1 MKNPIKM
8 LKEIKTLLG
17 VEMSEEEAK
26 LEEVTLAQMKLDNG
40 AVLEAEAFEAGKEVF
55 IVTDDEKVALP
66 DGTYKLEG
74 GDDLVAKDGIIQ
86 SIGAAEEKEEE
97 ATEEV
102 EAKEEVEEVEA
113 AEDDKEDMKKHYA
126 TKEEL
131 AEVKKL
137 VEEIK
142 KMVEDKKELA
152 EQKTEEVEELKE
164 QLSEAAAKPIA
175 HKPEKKT
182 NLNKILNVR
191 QNKNTTYFRVLENIN
206 KFNNN

>member
-1 MKNPIKM
+1 M

-17 VEMSEEEAK
+17 VEMSEEQTE
-26 LEEVTLAQMKLDNG
+26 LEELALAQMKLDNG

-74 GDDLVAKDGIIQ
+74 GDDLVAKDGIIE

-97 ATEEV
+97 PTEEV
-102 EAKEEVEEVEA
+102 EAKEEEEVEA
-113 AEDDKEDMKKHYA
+113 AEHEEEDMKKHYA

-182 NLNKILNVR
+182 NLNKILNVK
-191 QNKNTTYFRVLENIN
+191 QNKNTTYFRVLDNIN
-206 KFNNN
+206 KFKNN

>member
-1 MKNPIKM
+1 M

-17 VEMSEEEAK
+17 VEMSEEQTE
-26 LEEVTLAQMKLDNG
+26 LEELALAQMKLDNG

-74 GDDLVAKDGIIQ
+74 GDDLVAKDGIIE

-97 ATEEV
+97 PTEEV
-102 EAKEEVEEVEA
+102 EAKEEEEVEA
-113 AEDDKEDMKKHYA
+113 AEHEEEDMKKHYA

-182 NLNKILNVR
+182 NLNKILNVK

-206 KFNNN
+206 KFKNN

>member
-1 MKNPIKM
+1 M

-17 VEMSEEEAK
+17 VEMSEEETK
-26 LEEVTLAQMKLDNG
+26 LEELTLAQMKLDNG
-40 AVLEAEAFEAGKEVF
+40 AVLESEPFEAGKEVF
-55 IVTDDEKVALP
+55 IVTDDQKVALP

-74 GDDLVAKDGIIQ
+74 GDDLVAKDGVIE

-97 ATEEV
+97 PTEEV
-102 EAKEEVEEVEA
+102 EAKEEEEVEA
-113 AEDDKEDMKKHYA
+113 AEHEEEDMKKHYA

-182 NLNKILNVR
+182 NLNKLLNVK

>member
-1 MKNPIKM
+1 M

-17 VEMSEEEAK
+17 VEMSEEQTE
-26 LEEVTLAQMKLDNG
+26 LEELALAQMKLDNG

-74 GDDLVAKDGIIQ
+74 GDDLVAKDGIIE

-97 ATEEV
+97 PTEEV
-102 EAKEEVEEVEA
+102 EAKEEEVEA
-113 AEDDKEDMKKHYA
+113 AEHEEEDMKKHYA

-152 EQKTEEVEELKE
+152 EQTTEEVEELKE

-182 NLNKILNVR
+182 NLNKILNVK

-206 KFNNN
+206 KFKNN

>member
-1 MKNPIKM
+1 MKNPLKM

-17 VEMSEEEAK
+17 VEMSEEQTE
-26 LEEVTLAQMKLDNG
+26 LEELALAQMKLDNG
-40 AVLEAEAFEAGKEVF
+40 AVLEAEAFEVGKEVF

-74 GDDLVAKDGIIQ
+74 GDDLVAKDGIIE

-97 ATEEV
+97 PTEEV
-102 EAKEEVEEVEA
+102 EAKEEEEVEA
-113 AEDDKEDMKKHYA
+113 AEQEEEDMKKHYA

-152 EQKTEEVEELKE
+152 EQKVEEVEELKE

-182 NLNKILNVR
+182 NLNKILNVK

-206 KFNNN
+206 KFKNN

>member
-1 MKNPIKM
+1 M

-17 VEMSEEEAK
+17 VEMSEEETK
-26 LEEVTLAQMKLDNG
+26 LEELTLAQMKLDNG
-40 AVLEAEAFEAGKEVF
+40 AELEAEAFEAGKEVF
-55 IVTDDEKVALP
+55 IVTDDQKVALP

-74 GDDLVAKDGIIQ
+74 GDDLVAKDGVIE

-97 ATEEV
+97 PTEEV
-102 EAKEEVEEVEA
+102 EAKEEEEVEA
-113 AEDDKEDMKKHYA
+113 AEHEEEDMKKHYA

-182 NLNKILNVR
+182 NLNKLLNVK

>member
-17 VEMSEEEAK
+17 VEMSEEETK
-26 LEEVTLAQMKLDNG
+26 LEELTLAQMKLDNG

-55 IVTDDEKVALP
+55 IVTDDQKVALP

-74 GDDLVAKDGIIQ
+74 GDDLVAKDGVIE

-97 ATEEV
+97 PTEEV
-102 EAKEEVEEVEA
+102 EAKEEEEVEA
-113 AEDDKEDMKKHYA
+113 AEHEEEDMKKHYA

-152 EQKTEEVEELKE
+152 EQKVEEVEELKK

-182 NLNKILNVR
+182 NLNKLLNVK

>member
-1 MKNPIKM
+1 M

-17 VEMSEEEAK
+17 VEMSEEQTE
-26 LEEVTLAQMKLDNG
+26 LEELALAQMKLDNG

-74 GDDLVAKDGIIQ
+74 GDDLVAKDGIIE

-97 ATEEV
+97 PTEEV
-102 EAKEEVEEVEA
+102 EAKEEEEVEE
-113 AEDDKEDMKKHYA
+113 AEHEEEDMKKHYA

-137 VEEIK
+137 VE
-142 KMVEDKKELA
+142 
-152 EQKTEEVEELKE
+152 
-164 QLSEAAAKPIA
+164 
-175 HKPEKKT
+175 
-182 NLNKILNVR
+182 
-191 QNKNTTYFRVLENIN
+191 
-206 KFNNN
+206 

>member
-1 MKNPIKM
+1 M

-17 VEMSEEEAK
+17 VEMSEEETK
-26 LEEVTLAQMKLDNG
+26 LEELTLAQMKLDNG

-55 IVTDDEKVALP
+55 IVTDDQKVALP

-74 GDDLVAKDGIIQ
+74 GDDLVAKDGVIE

-97 ATEEV
+97 PTEEV
-102 EAKEEVEEVEA
+102 EAKEEEEVEA
-113 AEDDKEDMKKHYA
+113 AEHEEEDMKKHYA

-182 NLNKILNVR
+182 NLNKLLNVK

>member
-1 MKNPIKM
+1 M

-17 VEMSEEEAK
+17 VEMSEEQTE
-26 LEEVTLAQMKLDNG
+26 LEELALAQMKLDNG

-74 GDDLVAKDGIIQ
+74 GDDLVAKDGIIE

-97 ATEEV
+97 PTEEV
-102 EAKEEVEEVEA
+102 EAKEEEEVEA
-113 AEDDKEDMKKHYA
+113 AELEEEDMKKHYA

-152 EQKTEEVEELKE
+152 EQKVEEVEELKE

-182 NLNKILNVR
+182 NLNKILNVK

-206 KFNNN
+206 KFKNN

>member
-1 MKNPIKM
+1 MKNPLKM

-17 VEMSEEEAK
+17 VEMSEEQTE
-26 LEEVTLAQMKLDNG
+26 LEELALAQMKLDNG

-74 GDDLVAKDGIIQ
+74 GDDLVAKDGIIE

-97 ATEEV
+97 PTEEV
-102 EAKEEVEEVEA
+102 EAKEEEEVEA
-113 AEDDKEDMKKHYA
+113 AELEEEDMKKHYA

-152 EQKTEEVEELKE
+152 EQKVEEVEELKE

-182 NLNKILNVR
+182 NLNKILNVK

-206 KFNNN
+206 KFKNN

>member
-1 MKNPIKM
+1 M

-17 VEMSEEEAK
+17 VEMSEEQTE
-26 LEEVTLAQMKLDNG
+26 LEELALAQMKLDNG

-74 GDDLVAKDGIIQ
+74 GEDLVAKDGIIE

-97 ATEEV
+97 PTEEV
-102 EAKEEVEEVEA
+102 EAKEEEVEA
-113 AEDDKEDMKKHYA
+113 AEHEEEDMKKHYA

-182 NLNKILNVR
+182 NLNKILNVK

-206 KFNNN
+206 KFKNN

>member
-1 MKNPIKM
+1 MKNPLKM

-17 VEMSEEEAK
+17 VEMSEEQTE
-26 LEEVTLAQMKLDNG
+26 LEELALAQMKLDNG

-74 GDDLVAKDGIIQ
+74 GDDLVAKDGIIE

-97 ATEEV
+97 PTEEV
-102 EAKEEVEEVEA
+102 EAKEEEVEA
-113 AEDDKEDMKKHYA
+113 AEHEEEDMKKHYA

-182 NLNKILNVR
+182 NLNKILNVK

-206 KFNNN
+206 KFKNN

>member
-1 MKNPIKM
+1 M

-17 VEMSEEEAK
+17 VEMSEEQTE
-26 LEEVTLAQMKLDNG
+26 LEELALAQMKLDNG

-74 GDDLVAKDGIIQ
+74 GDDLVAKDGIIE

-97 ATEEV
+97 PTEEV
-102 EAKEEVEEVEA
+102 EAKEEEEVEA
-113 AEDDKEDMKKHYA
+113 AEHEEEDMKKHYA

-152 EQKTEEVEELKE
+152 EQTTEEVDELKA

-182 NLNKILNVR
+182 NLNKILNVK

-206 KFNNN
+206 KFKNN

>member
-1 MKNPIKM
+1 M

-17 VEMSEEEAK
+17 VEMSEEETK
-26 LEEVTLAQMKLDNG
+26 LEELTLAQMKLDNG
-40 AVLEAEAFEAGKEVF
+40 AELEAEAFEAGKEVF
-55 IVTDDEKVALP
+55 IVTDDQKVALP

-74 GDDLVAKDGIIQ
+74 GDDLVAKDGVIE

-97 ATEEV
+97 PTEEV
-102 EAKEEVEEVEA
+102 EAKEEEEVEA
-113 AEDDKEDMKKHYA
+113 AEHEEEDMKKHYA

-152 EQKTEEVEELKE
+152 EQKVEEVEELKE

-182 NLNKILNVR
+182 NLNKLLNVK

>member
-1 MKNPIKM
+1 M

-17 VEMSEEEAK
+17 VEMSEEETK
-26 LEEVTLAQMKLDNG
+26 LEELTLAQMKLDNG

-74 GDDLVAKDGIIQ
+74 GDDLVAKDGIIE

-97 ATEEV
+97 PTEEV
-102 EAKEEVEEVEA
+102 EAKEEEVEA
-113 AEDDKEDMKKHYA
+113 AAPEEADMKKHYA

-182 NLNKILNVR
+182 NLNKILNVK

-206 KFNNN
+206 KFKNN

>member
-1 MKNPIKM
+1 MKNPLKM

-17 VEMSEEEAK
+17 VEMSEEQTE
-26 LEEVTLAQMKLDNG
+26 LEELALAQMKLDNG

-74 GDDLVAKDGIIQ
+74 GEDLVAKDGIIE

-97 ATEEV
+97 PTEEV
-102 EAKEEVEEVEA
+102 EAKEEEVEA
-113 AEDDKEDMKKHYA
+113 AEHEEEDMKKHYA

-182 NLNKILNVR
+182 NLNKILNVK

-206 KFNNN
+206 KFKNN

>member
-1 MKNPIKM
+1 M

-17 VEMSEEEAK
+17 VEMSEEQTE
-26 LEEVTLAQMKLDNG
+26 LEELALAQMKLDNG

-74 GDDLVAKDGIIQ
+74 GDDLVAKDGIIE

-97 ATEEV
+97 PTEEV
-102 EAKEEVEEVEA
+102 EAKEEEVEA
-113 AEDDKEDMKKHYA
+113 AEHEEEDMKKHYA

-182 NLNKILNVR
+182 NLNKILNVK

-206 KFNNN
+206 KFKNN

>member
-17 VEMSEEEAK
+17 VEMSEEETK
-26 LEEVTLAQMKLDNG
+26 LEELTLAQMKLDNG

-55 IVTDDEKVALP
+55 IVTDDQKVALP

-74 GDDLVAKDGIIQ
+74 GDDLVAKDGVIE

-97 ATEEV
+97 PTEEV
-102 EAKEEVEEVEA
+102 EAKEEEEVEA
-113 AEDDKEDMKKHYA
+113 AEHEEEDMKKHYA

-182 NLNKILNVR
+182 NLNKLLNVK

>member
-1 MKNPIKM
+1 MKNPLKM

-17 VEMSEEEAK
+17 VEMSEEQTE
-26 LEEVTLAQMKLDNG
+26 LEELALAQMKLDNG
-40 AVLEAEAFEAGKEVF
+40 AVLEAEAFEVGKEVF

-74 GDDLVAKDGIIQ
+74 GDDLVAKDGIIE

-97 ATEEV
+97 PTEEV
-102 EAKEEVEEVEA
+102 EAKEEEEVEA
-113 AEDDKEDMKKHYA
+113 AEHEEEDMKKHYA

-152 EQKTEEVEELKE
+152 EQKVEEVEELKE

-182 NLNKILNVR
+182 NLNKILNVK

-206 KFNNN
+206 KFKNN

>member
-1 MKNPIKM
+1 M

-17 VEMSEEEAK
+17 VEMSEEETK
-26 LEEVTLAQMKLDNG
+26 LEELTLAQMKLDNG

-55 IVTDDEKVALP
+55 IVTDDQKVALP

-74 GDDLVAKDGIIQ
+74 GDDLVAKDGVIE

-97 ATEEV
+97 PTEEV
-102 EAKEEVEEVEA
+102 EAKEEEEVEA
-113 AEDDKEDMKKHYA
+113 AEHEEEDMKKHYA

-152 EQKTEEVEELKE
+152 AQKVEEVEELKE
-164 QLSEAAAKPIA
+164 QLTEEEAKPIA

-182 NLNKILNVR
+182 NLNKLLNVK